1 MTRLLVLAC
10 SLAAAVLMPSRAY
23 AAGPTLS
30 VSPEAGGPGSVVTLV
45 GHGFCARAGCSV
57 VSVSMAGRRFAPEQR
72 VASSGSF
79 RVSVQV
85 SGGYTSGA
93 LEITARQVLDDGN
106 EIAASAEFTY
116 TPSKGEEAEREAETN
131 DQTTHLVNPS
141 APVAPPKGVPLASYA
156 ASFGATVPPAVS
168 SSSAAPSSSTGVAG
182 GPSAAK
188 SGRAHG
194 STALWL
200 LAVAGVLGSAALVV
214 GSTGRR
220 RARHSGPVAEGSP

>member
-1 MTRLLVLAC
+1 MNRFLVLGCAM
-10 SLAAAVLMPSRAY
+10 AAAVLVPSPAY
-23 AAGPTLS
+23 AAGPALT
-30 VSPEAGGPGSVVTLV
+30 VSPESGGPGSVVTLV

-72 VASSGSF
+72 VTSSGSF

-85 SGGYTSGA
+85 SGGYASGA

-106 EIAASAEFTY
+106 ELAASAEFTY

-141 APVAPPKGVPLASYA
+141 APVASPKGVPLASYA
-156 ASFGATVPPAVS
+156 ASFGATSPAVA
-168 SSSAAPSSSTGVAG
+168 SSSAPSGAGVAG
-182 GPSAAK
+182 GSPPG
-188 SGRAHG
+188 SGKPGGVHG
-194 STALWL
+194 STTLWL
-200 LAVAGVLGSAALVV
+200 LALAGVLGSAALVV

-220 RARHSGPVAEGSP
+220 RARHSSPVAEGSP